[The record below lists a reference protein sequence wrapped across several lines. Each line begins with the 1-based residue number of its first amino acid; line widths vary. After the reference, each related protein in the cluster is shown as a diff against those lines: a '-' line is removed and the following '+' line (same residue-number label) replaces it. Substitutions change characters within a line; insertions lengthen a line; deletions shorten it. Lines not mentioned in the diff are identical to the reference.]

1 MLLNLNIDYE
11 GRALI
16 AEFDIWVGNLDD
28 PDHTQ
33 RERRRRGRLYLTGLI
48 LWACEPPKITERRPG
63 TPWLTSD
70 GLLEEA
76 PTEEGKR
83 SGNTVG
89 VDEIAWYL
97 YFSDLNAFAYCVTRE
112 ARFEWL

>member
-1 MLLNLNIDYE
+1 LDDILGATEPFATFHDALLLILNFDYE

-33 RERRRRGRLYLTGLI
+33 RERRRRGPLYLTGLI
-48 LWACEPPKITERRPG
+48 LRACEPPKITETRPG
-63 TPWLTSD
+63 TPWLTPD

-83 SGNTVG
+83 LANTVG
-89 VDEIAWYL
+89 VDEIA
-97 YFSDLNAFAYCVTRE
+97 
-112 ARFEWL
+112 